1 MSGAVRRLSGA
12 LRPDLR
18 SFCGAAFPWPLVAEL
33 ADGRE
38 VTACFLVHDKQRKE
52 TKHAKPYL
60 NLVLGDRTGT
70 IEAKVWDDADRLDR
84 EFTADEVV
92 GVRARVSTY
101 NERLQLTVLTAQSLE
116 ITDDDLE
123 LFLPASPRDRSQ
135 MARELDAL
143 VETIA
148 DLPLRVLVQ
157 RCVGRKSAM
166 GKQYRIHPA
175 AKRNHHAY
183 LGGLMEHSLSVARS
197 CDRLAA
203 HYAEQGARLNR
214 DVLIAGALL
223 HDVGKVRE
231 LTARRTFG
239 YTDEGQLL
247 GHILIGLQLVAREAE
262 AVPGLDAGTLLH
274 LQHLIAS
281 HQGRYEWASPKVPQT
296 LEAVILHYADDL
308 DSKMNPAIAS
318 LAGVDEGGWSAYDRN
333 LERALFRAPALPR
346 SAEVEAVAPAEM
358 AGVLID
364 LFRG

>member
-1 MSGAVRRLSGA
+1 VSGALRKLSGA

-18 SFCGAAFPWPLVAEL
+18 TFCGDAFPWPAVNELV
-33 ADGRE
+33 DGRD

-52 TKHAKPYL
+52 TRHLKPYL
-60 NLVLGDRTGT
+60 NLVLGDRTGI

-84 EFTADEVV
+84 EFAADDVI
-92 GVRARVSTY
+92 GVRGKVSVY
-101 NERLQLTVLTAQSLE
+101 NERLQLTVTVAQTLE

-123 LFLPASPRDRSQ
+123 FFLPASPRDRVL
-135 MARELDAL
+135 MGRELDAL
-143 VETIA
+143 VDTIA
-148 DLPLRVLVQ
+148 DRPLRTLVQ
-157 RCVGRKSAM
+157 RCVGRKTAL
-166 GKQYRIHPA
+166 GKQFRIHPA

-183 LGGLMEHSLSVARS
+183 LGGLLEHSLSVAKS
-197 CDRLAA
+197 ADRLAA
-203 HYAEQGARLNR
+203 HYAEQGARLDR
-214 DVLIAGALL
+214 DVLLAGALL

-247 GHILIGLQLVAREAE
+247 GHILIGLQIVQREAE
-262 AVPGLDAGTLLH
+262 AVPGISPETLLH
-274 LQHLIAS
+274 LLHLVAS

-308 DSKMNPAIAS
+308 DSKMNPAMAS
-318 LAGVDEGGWSAYDRN
+318 LAGVDEGGWSAYDKH
-333 LERALFRAPALPR
+333 LERALYRAPRLPR
-346 SAEVEAVAPAEM
+346 EGDVEAVEPAEM

>member
-1 MSGAVRRLSGA
+1 MSGAVRRLNGA

-18 SFCGAAFPWPLVAEL
+18 TFCGAAFPWPLVTEL

-60 NLVLGDRTGT
+60 TLVLGDRTGT
-70 IEAKVWDDADRLDR
+70 IEAKVWDDADRLER
-84 EFTADEVV
+84 EFVPDDVV

-101 NERLQLTVLTAQSLE
+101 NDRLQLTVLTAQSLA

-123 LFLPASPRDRSQ
+123 LFLPASPRDRGQ
-135 MARELDAL
+135 MGRELDAL
-143 VETIA
+143 VDSIG
-148 DLPLRVLVQ
+148 DLALRTLVQ
-157 RCVGRKSAM
+157 RCVGRKT
-166 GKQYRIHPA
+166 GLGRQYRIHPA

-183 LGGLMEHSLSVARS
+183 LGGLMEHSISVARS

-203 HYAEQGARLNR
+203 HYAEQGARLDR

-223 HDVGKVRE
+223 HDLGKVRE

-247 GHILIGLQLVAREAE
+247 GHILIGLQIVGQEAE
-262 AVPGLDAGTLLH
+262 AVPGIEPGTLLH

-281 HQGRYEWASPKVPQT
+281 HQGRHEWASPKVPQT

-333 LERALFRAPALPR
+333 MERALFRAPGLPR
-346 SAEVEAVAPAEM
+346 SGDVEAVAPAEV
-358 AGVLID
+358 ATVLID